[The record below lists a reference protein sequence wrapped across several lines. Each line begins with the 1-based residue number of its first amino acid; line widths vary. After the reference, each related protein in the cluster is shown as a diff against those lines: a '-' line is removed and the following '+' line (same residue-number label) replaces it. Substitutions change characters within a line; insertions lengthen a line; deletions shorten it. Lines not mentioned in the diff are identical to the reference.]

1 MATNHSP
8 YNLETS
14 EGCSSCRTRAE
25 GFFCSLS
32 KPLVKTLEE
41 VSFVTSYPTGAM
53 LFVEGQ
59 APRGV
64 YVLCKGRAKLSV
76 VSAEGKTLILKI
88 AKPGEVLG
96 LSSCLLSQPHEVT
109 VETLSP
115 CQVNFIRQQDFLR
128 LMRES
133 ETCLRVAEQLSLQY
147 QSACRELGWVG
158 LSRSADW
165 KVANLLL
172 EMIDESQA
180 TGGQQGS
187 FKLTLTHEEM
197 SQMISTSRETV
208 TRVLTRF
215 RKAKLIEIHGAT
227 LVVRDPAGLRRI
239 AGGHEPAEAPATRVV
254 ALPSA
259 SRSDSR
265 LPGFARRERSGSSQ
279 LRVALAAD

>member
-1 MATNHSP
+1 MDTDAVM
-8 YNLETS
+8 
-14 EGCSSCRTRAE
+14 CM
-25 GFFCSLS
+25 GFAGHLPHPLS
-32 KPLVKTLEE
+32 I
-41 VSFVTSYPTGAM
+41 VTPSDRS
-53 LFVEGQ
+53 VEYG
-59 APRGV
+59 
-64 YVLCKGRAKLSV
+64 Y
-76 VSAEGKTLILKI
+76 
-88 AKPGEVLG
+88 
-96 LSSCLLSQPHEVT
+96 
-109 VETLSP
+109 
-115 CQVNFIRQQDFLR
+115 
-128 LMRES
+128 
-133 ETCLRVAEQLSLQY
+133 
-147 QSACRELGWVG
+147 
-158 LSRSADW
+158 
-165 KVANLLL
+165 
-172 EMIDESQA
+172 

-239 AGGHEPAEAPATRVV
+239 AGGQEPAEAPATRVV